1 MASSSDTLHFFDGAL
16 VEDNRRKV
24 LLFVFLNECVLF
36 IVANFILGIPWLERS
51 SWELVATISLVFPLA
66 TWTLLLAA
74 RWLILKATLS
84 LHH

>member
-1 MASSSDTLHFFDGAL
+1 MQNDSDTLHFFGGML

-36 IVANFILGIPWLERS
+36 LVANFVLGIPWLDRG
-51 SWELVATISLVFPLA
+51 SWELVATVSLIFPLA
-66 TWTLLLAA
+66 TWTLLLSA